1 VNVVF
6 LSPHFPPHMWLYCQ
20 RLSAQGATVL
30 GIADA
35 SLESLRP
42 ELREALTEYYRVHD
56 MHDLDALTRAIG
68 WFTHRH
74 GKIDRLESLNEY
86 WLETDAFLRTEFN
99 IPGIKLDAIGRI
111 KRKSAMK
118 RVFGRAG
125 IPVARGRVC
134 RTDAEARAFVRKV
147 GYPVIAK
154 PDVGVG
160 AAKTY
165 RIDDDA
171 ALAGFLSDRPT
182 VDYILEEWL
191 DGTLHSYDGLAER
204 NGRIA
209 FEASIT
215 YGISVLDSV
224 AGADMTYWLE
234 REIPADLADLG
245 QRVAGAFDVRE
256 RPFHF
261 EFFRLTDGTLRAVEV
276 NMRQPGGY
284 TVDMWNYQN
293 DADVYRAWAQIVVHG
308 TTDVANERLWAV
320 LWAGRKHG
328 RTYRLSHGE
337 VVARFAAL
345 LIQHAPMD
353 DIFAAAIGNEGY
365 ILRGPELAPLQAAA
379 AEILAVA
386 EPQPAAAS

>member
-1 VNVVF
+1 MNVVF
-6 LSPHFPPHMWLYCQ
+6 FSPHFPPNMWLYCQ
-20 RLSAQGATVL
+20 RLAAQGATVL

-35 SLESLRP
+35 PYDSLRA
-42 ELREALTEYYRVHD
+42 ELKGSLDGYYQVHD
-56 MHDLDALTRAIG
+56 LHNGDDLVRALG
-68 WFTHRH
+68 WFTHEH

-99 IPGIKLDAIGRI
+99 IPGIKTDSIARI

-118 RVFGRAG
+118 KVFVKAG
-125 IPVARGRVC
+125 IPVARGKAV
-134 RTDAEARAFVRKV
+134 RTDREAKAFIKAV

-182 VDYILEEWL
+182 IDYFLEEWL
-191 DGTLHSYDGLAER
+191 DGQLLSYDGLADR
-204 NGRIA
+204 HGKIV

-215 YGISVLDSV
+215 YGISVLEAL
-224 AGADMTYWLE
+224 AGPDMSYWLE
-234 REIPADLADLG
+234 REIPNDLREIG
-245 QRVAGAFDVRE
+245 QRTAKAFDVRE

-261 EFFRLTDGTLRAVEV
+261 EFFRMADGSYRAVEV

-293 DADVYRAWAQIVVHG
+293 DADVYRAWAQIMVHG
-308 TTDVANERLWAV
+308 TTDIENRRPFAV
-320 LWAGRKHG
+320 LWAGRKRG
-328 RTYRLSHGE
+328 RSYRMSRAE
-337 VVARFAAL
+337 IDAAYGPL
-345 LIQHAPMD
+345 VIQHLRVD
-353 DIFAAAIGNEGY
+353 DVFADAMGHEGYVLRGPDIEPLRAAAAAIHE
-365 ILRGPELAPLQAAA
+365 RA
-379 AEILAVA
+379 
-386 EPQPAAAS
+386 